1 MRLGH
6 PLPVHFVIA
15 GQSFA
20 LSPLHRVLMCLTPM
34 LSTKSFTE
42 DDAMSDKD
50 DPSKVNQS
58 NPKRGD
64 KGAAGVDGEVGG
76 EGNDPGAGSVGSGGD
91 DSTRTAGRDTDGK
104 PKRP

>member
-1 MRLGH
+1 
-6 PLPVHFVIA
+6 
-15 GQSFA
+15 
-20 LSPLHRVLMCLTPM
+20 MCLTPM

-42 DDAMSDKD
+42 GDAMSDKD

-58 NPKRGD
+58 NPKGGD

-76 EGNDPGAGSVGSGGD
+76 EGNDPGAGSGGSGGD

>member
-1 MRLGH
+1 
-6 PLPVHFVIA
+6 
-15 GQSFA
+15 
-20 LSPLHRVLMCLTPM
+20 M

-76 EGNDPGAGSVGSGGD
+76 EGNDPGAGSGGSGGD